1 MRCVCAMALTAA
13 MALAMPGVVQASD
26 DGRYRIEN
34 IKRDIEAGS
43 DYRTVN
49 GTMMVDSA
57 TGKTWILD
65 EQRGRWIPVGF
76 RAPNLGTDVSV
87 SPEK

>member
-1 MRCVCAMALTAA
+1 MERVCV
-13 MALAMPGVVQASD
+13 MALAVAMVLVVPGMAYASD

-34 IKRDIEAGS
+34 IKRDIEGGS

-76 RAPNLGTDVSV
+76 RAPNLGSDVSV